1 MTTAVPCVPLQ
12 IGQVVCRRTEA
23 LDTTIV
29 GVVGGLVF
37 LSDPALLI
45 VRWLLG
51 PSTFGPEDALV
62 EVFRLRP

>member
-1 MTTAVPCVPLQ
+1 MTTAVPCVPFQ
-12 IGQVVCRRTEA
+12 ICQVVCRRTEA

-37 LSDPALLI
+37 LSDPALVI
-45 VRWLLG
+45 VRWQLG
-51 PSTFGPEDALV
+51 SSTFEPEDTLV